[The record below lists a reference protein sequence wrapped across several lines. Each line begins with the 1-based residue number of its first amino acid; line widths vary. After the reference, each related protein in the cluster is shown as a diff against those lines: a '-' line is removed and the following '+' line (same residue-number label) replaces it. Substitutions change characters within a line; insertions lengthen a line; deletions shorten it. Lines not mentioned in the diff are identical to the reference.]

1 MKRKNWIMTIIL
13 SILVLLTAC
22 GPGERKS
29 QGGGEKAD
37 TSKFPVATSN
47 NDPAVKDAVL
57 KVAVVKDAPL
67 VGLFNLAFFQDGADG
82 EIIENFFKKNNYNYF
97 LEKRGTLLTSGKA
110 AWRIKNL

>member
-1 MKRKNWIMTIIL
+1 MMKRTGT
-13 SILVLLTAC
+13 ILVLFVLMLLTAC

-37 TSKFPVATSN
+37 ASKFPVETSN

-67 VGLFNLAFFQDGADG
+67 VGLFNLAFYQDGSDG
-82 EIIENFFKKNNYNYF
+82 EIIENFFFDQIFEVDENF
-97 LEKRGTLLTSGKA
+97 
-110 AWRIKNL
+110 